1 MAENSA
7 VDRAA
12 MAQAAQKLET
22 AANTIKG
29 LQNKV
34 NGHKAE
40 LTSGWDGNASMAF
53 TKVFQAFDE
62 DFGKVLNALNGM
74 HEKLVQTKIHYEA
87 TEQEQEASV
96 NKIAGLLNS

>member
-1 MAENSA
+1 MRISA
-7 VDRAA
+7 VPSPTEISSIPRSFTCGKAARNCRA
-12 MAQAAQKLET
+12 T
-22 AANTIKG
+22 R
-29 LQNKV
+29 
-34 NGHKAE
+34 
-40 LTSGWDGNASMAF
+40 
-53 TKVFQAFDE
+53 VFQAFDE